1 MAQSGLAKAEIV
13 STESGERVKC
23 LFNPKEYTFSK
34 QNNWKDQQTGK
45 NVPQIEFG
53 VGQPATLQMELFFD
67 TYAHFKSS
75 GAPPKDVRKEYTD
88 KIWKL
93 MIVDPKLTD
102 AKNKKGRPP
111 KVIFSWG
118 QTWLFKAVITSITQK
133 FTMFIA
139 DGTPVRATLN
149 VSFRQVEDE
158 GALARQNPTSGGVGG
173 ERIWT
178 VNEGDTLGLIAYRE
192 LGDATR
198 WREIAD
204 ANQLTR
210 VRRLRPGTVLVIPNG

>member
-45 NVPQIEFG
+45 NGPQIEFG
-53 VGQPATLQMELFFD
+53 GGQPATLQMELFFD

>member
-53 VGQPATLQMELFFD
+53 GGQPATLQMELFFD

>member
-13 STESGERVKC
+13 STETGARVKC

-53 VGQPATLQMELFFD
+53 GGQPATLQMELFFD

>member
-13 STESGERVKC
+13 STETGARVKC

-34 QNNWKDQQTGK
+34 QNNWKDQPTGK

-53 VGQPATLQMELFFD
+53 GGQPATLQMELFFD
-67 TYAHFKSS
+67 TYAQVKST
-75 GAPPKDVRKEYTD
+75 GTPKDVRKEYTD

-93 MIVDPKLTD
+93 MFVDPKLTD

-118 QTWLFKAVITSITQK
+118 QTWLFKAVITSISQK

-149 VSFRQVEDE
+149 VTFRQVEDE
-158 GALARQNPTSGGVGG
+158 GALAKQNPTSGGTGG
-173 ERIWT
+173 ERLWT
-178 VNEGDTLGLIAYRE
+178 VNEGDTLGWIAHQE
-192 LGDATR
+192 LGDTSR

-204 ANQLTR
+204 VNRLTR
-210 VRRLRPGTVLVIPNG
+210 VRRLRAGTVLVIPNG

>member
-1 MAQSGLAKAEIV
+1 MAQSGLVKAEIV
-13 STESGERVKC
+13 SVESGDRVKC

-53 VGQPATLQMELFFD
+53 GGQPATLQMELFFD
-67 TYAHFKSS
+67 TYAQFKST
-75 GAPPKDVRKEYTD
+75 GAPKDVRKEYTD
-88 KIWKL
+88 RIWKL
-93 MIVDPKLTD
+93 MIVDPALTD

-111 KVIFSWG
+111 KVIFQWG
-118 QTWLFKAVITSITQK
+118 QTWLFKAVIASITQK

-158 GALARQNPTSGGVGG
+158 GALAKQNPTSGGTGG
-173 ERIWT
+173 ERLWT
-178 VNEGDTLGLIAYRE
+178 VAEGDTLGWIAFKEY
-192 LGDATR
+192 GDTSR
-198 WREIAD
+198 WRTIAD
-204 ANQLTR
+204 ANNLAH
-210 VRRLRPGTVLVIPNG
+210 VRRLRAGTVLVIPNA

>member
-1 MAQSGLAKAEIV
+1 MAQSGLVKAEIV
-13 STESGERVKC
+13 SVESGERVKC

-53 VGQPATLQMELFFD
+53 GGQPANLQMELFFD
-67 TYAHFKSS
+67 TYAQVKSS
-75 GAPPKDVRKEYTD
+75 GSPKDVRKEYTD

-111 KVIFSWG
+111 KVIFQWG
-118 QTWLFKAVITSITQK
+118 QTWLFKAVIASITQK
-133 FTMFIA
+133 FTMFIF

-149 VSFRQVEDE
+149 VTFRQVEDE
-158 GALARQNPTSGGVGG
+158 GALAKQNPTSGGTGG
-173 ERIWT
+173 ERLWT
-178 VNEGDTLGLIAYRE
+178 VNEGDTLGWIAFKEY
-192 LGDATR
+192 GDATR
-198 WREIAD
+198 WRRIAD
-204 ANQLTR
+204 ANRLTR
-210 VRRLRPGTVLVIPNG
+210 VRRLPTGLVLVIPDA

>member
-53 VGQPATLQMELFFD
+53 GGQPATLQMELFFD

-204 ANQLTR
+204 ANHLTR

>member
-1 MAQSGLAKAEIV
+1 MAQAGLAKAEIV

-34 QNNWKDQQTGK
+34 SNTWKDQQTGQ

-53 VGQPATLQMELFFD
+53 GGQPATLQMELFFD
-67 TYAHFKSS
+67 TYAQFKST
-75 GAPPKDVRKEYTD
+75 GTPKDVRKEYTD

-93 MIVDPKLTD
+93 MIVDSKLTD

-133 FTMFIA
+133 FTMFIF

-149 VSFRQVEDE
+149 VSFRQIEDE
-158 GALARQNPTSGGVGG
+158 GALAKQNPTSGGTGG
-173 ERIWT
+173 ERLWT
-178 VNEGDTLGLIAYRE
+178 VNEGDTLGWIAYKE
-192 LGDATR
+192 LGDTSR
-198 WREIAD
+198 WREIAE
-204 ANQLTR
+204 ANHLTR
-210 VRRLRPGTVLVIPNG
+210 VRRLPAGTVLMIPNG

>member
-53 VGQPATLQMELFFD
+53 GGQPATLQMELFFD

-192 LGDATR
+192 FGDATR

>member
-53 VGQPATLQMELFFD
+53 GGQPATLQMELFFD

-204 ANQLTR
+204 ANQLRR